1 MRFSKAFIAIAC
13 TLLLLVGA
21 ALGYSAK
28 LVKQMAAVD
37 DELKLIDYDLPGLE
51 YRIFILESQQLRME
65 PPEKAIYAHHG
76 LGRVGRKGQLWSL
89 PVGKPS
95 GRKEVILWEAF
106 TKEVKPI
113 G

>member
-1 MRFSKAFIAIAC
+1 MRFSKLFIAIAC
-13 TLLLLVGA
+13 VLLVLVGA
-21 ALGYSAK
+21 ALGYS
-28 LVKQMAAVD
+28 VKMFRQVGDMER
-37 DELKLIDYDLPGLE
+37 ELKLIDYDLRGLE
-51 YRIFILESQQLRME
+51 YRIFLLESSQLQME
-65 PPEKAIYAHHG
+65 PPGNSNISSHG
-76 LGRVGRKGQLWSL
+76 LGSAGRKGQLWSL

>member
-1 MRFSKAFIAIAC
+1 MRFSNSFIVITC
-13 TLLLLVGA
+13 IPLLLVGA
-21 ALGYSAK
+21 ALGYS
-28 LVKQMAAVD
+28 VKVLQQIVGID
-37 DELKLIDYDLPGLE
+37 DELKLIGYDLRGLE

-76 LGRVGRKGQLWSL
+76 LGRVGLKGQLWSL